1 MVSFLGFENFQK
13 LLFRNNN
20 VPPKKMPAWLDT
32 DTSSPGGVFDESGNF
47 TDSNRDLDQN
57 GSMSREND
65 SISDIGSKKSEMS
78 QSEMSQSETQ
88 SPAPDGLKDSPRPS
102 GDGMGPRPDQKSPV
116 ESPVSTDRDPV
127 LKDRVLRI
135 VTK

>member
-1 MVSFLGFENFQK
+1 
-13 LLFRNNN
+13 
-20 VPPKKMPAWLDT
+20 MPAWLDT

-47 TDSNRDLDQN
+47 TDSQRDLDQN

-88 SPAPDGLKDSPRPS
+88 SPAPDGMKESPRPS
-102 GDGMGPRPDQKSPV
+102 ADGMFSGDGKSPV
-116 ESPVSTDRDPV
+116 ESPVTDRDPV
-127 LKDRVLRI
+127 LKAGFLFFFNFGLISKKRTILV
-135 VTK
+135 